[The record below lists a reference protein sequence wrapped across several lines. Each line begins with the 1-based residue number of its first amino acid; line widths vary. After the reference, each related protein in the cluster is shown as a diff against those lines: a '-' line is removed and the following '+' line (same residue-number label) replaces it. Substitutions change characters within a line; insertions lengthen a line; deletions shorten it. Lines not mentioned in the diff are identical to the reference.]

1 MAKRLSKA
9 SRGPRRSRRGGKG
22 KAAGDDICTFKP
34 CFGTSKVTA
43 SSNMLAG
50 SLFVDGR
57 SSGSCAGTPGA
68 SIMNNYLEYRYKA
81 LQLEWIPE
89 VGPGVAAAGGKV
101 YVAYIDNPETMN
113 TWIGLTATNALI
125 AIQSIRNVK
134 MFNVWERN
142 TYHAP
147 LTYRRP
153 WFDENYNITDAADVD
168 DRSVQGMI
176 VFAAETVGATDTI
189 GHFRVKSTIT
199 MRGYHGS
206 LAT

>member
-1 MAKRLSKA
+1 MANRLTRGRPSG
-9 SRGPRRSRRGGKG
+9 RGPRRNRGR
-22 KAAGDDICTFKP
+22 KAAADIAKFKP
-34 CFGTSKVTA
+34 CFGTAKVTA
-43 SSNMLAG
+43 SSNQLAG

-68 SIMNNYLEYRYKA
+68 SIMNNYLEYKYQDVK
-81 LQLEWIPE
+81 LEWIPE
-89 VGPGVAAAGGKV
+89 MGPGVAAAGGKV
-101 YVAYIDNPETMN
+101 YIAYIDNPETMN
-113 TWIGLTATNALI
+113 TWIGLTTTNALI
-125 AIQSIRNVK
+125 KIQSIRNVK
-134 MFNVWERN
+134 MFNAWERV

-153 WFDENYNITDAADVD
+153 WFDENYVITDADDVD

-189 GHFRVKSTIT
+189 GHWRVKSTIVV
-199 MRGYHGS
+199 RGFHGS

>member
-1 MAKRLSKA
+1 MANRLA
-9 SRGPRRSRRGGKG
+9 RGRPFGRGPRRTRRRN
-22 KAAGDDICTFKP
+22 ANADIAKFKP
-34 CFGTSKVTA
+34 CFGTAKVTA
-43 SSNMLAG
+43 SSNQLAG

-68 SIMNNYLEYRYKA
+68 SIMNNYFEYKYQDLK
-81 LQLEWIPE
+81 LEWIPE
-89 VGPGVAAAGGKV
+89 MGPGAASAGGKV

-113 TWIGLTATNALI
+113 TWIGLTTTNALI
-125 AIQSIRNVK
+125 KIQSIRNVK
-134 MFNVWERN
+134 MFNAWERV

-153 WFDENYNITDAADVD
+153 WFDENNVITDDADVD

-189 GHFRVKSTIT
+189 GHFRVKSTVLV
-199 MRGYHGS
+199 RGFHGS